1 MLLFL
6 PQPSLILQR
15 ITSSP
20 IHKYI
25 FQALQKGNL
34 MSGDDEGEDVVMDV
48 LVAES
53 SLEDEVE
60 KALEKFTETRLSS
73 VSESAASESTS
84 TTQGFVISE
93 STTTTAVTNAS
104 ASATNVSS
112 STTTWEAFDGELAIV
127 EAKVAGVEDELSS
140 NLAQTIDLTKDDDE
154 NIYELNHKVSS
165 VQMSLAKLVEQSEKM
180 MNVDGNDE
188 EGDGKTTKSSVDT
201 KRTDQRAEA
210 VEALQVC

>member
-93 STTTTAVTNAS
+93 STTAVAS
-104 ASATNVSS
+104 ASASNVSS

-154 NIYELNHKVSS
+154 NISELNHKVSS

-180 MNVDGNDE
+180 MNVDENDDE
-188 EGDGKTTKSSVDT
+188 EDGKTTKSSVDK